1 MILKGEVRA
10 DRAKKNRMLSTW
22 TIPSDPGFETRRP
35 SSTDR
40 YSPVLAEALPK
51 ARVKP
56 EALSNAIR
64 NQGTLAQLF
73 NPQARPYSVGSRPS
87 SAQPKNFAKEN
98 VHRIKE
104 MQKVN
109 REKQKES
116 NTSEPVK
123 AVYKPGKFD
132 HVDSKVAQEVKAPPA
147 PPQRSNSAT
156 FLRAGSRNGPA
167 VKDRPTSCEP
177 VIPREIKLT
186 VPKASI
192 AKKHQPEVKNSNHV
206 HENVRRAPSPLRPRP
221 PSVIAAEQLAAKRQE
236 SEKRYRRGKVPK
248 YLKNRQ
254 EQWKQDEARRIANT
268 PDPSIPPGHT
278 LMPREERL
286 QTLASLEKNHEELVT
301 QLNAL
306 PVRVDTLRV
315 KTKKSELEKKLVE
328 IEDAIKIFSRPKVF
342 VKLDD

>member
-1 MILKGEVRA
+1 
-10 DRAKKNRMLSTW
+10 MLSTW
-22 TIPSDPGFETRRP
+22 TIPSDPGFDTRRP
-35 SSTDR
+35 SSAGR
-40 YSPVLAEALPK
+40 YSPVFAESLPK

-64 NQGTLAQLF
+64 NQRTLAQLF
-73 NPQARPYSVGSRPS
+73 NPQARPCYIGSRPS

-104 MQKVN
+104 MQKAN
-109 REKQKES
+109 REKQKEA
-116 NTSEPVK
+116 NTNEPVK

-132 HVDSKVAQEVKAPPA
+132 HVDSKVAQDVKAPPA

-156 FLRAGSRNGPA
+156 FLRAGSRNGPP
-167 VKDRPTSCEP
+167 VKDRPTSCQP
-177 VIPREIKLT
+177 VIPREMKLT
-186 VPKASI
+186 VPKATI
-192 AKKHQPEVKNSNHV
+192 AKEHQPKIKDVNHI

-221 PSVIAAEQLAAKRQE
+221 PAVLAAEQLEVKKQE

-248 YLKNRQ
+248 YLKIRQ
-254 EQWKQDEARRIANT
+254 EQWKQEEATRIANT
-268 PDPSIPPGHT
+268 PDPSIPPGHN
-278 LMPREERL
+278 LMPTDERL
-286 QTLASLEKNHEELVT
+286 QTLDSLRKNHEELVV

-315 KTKKSELEKKLVE
+315 KTRKSELERKLVE

-342 VKLDD
+342 VKVDD

>member
-1 MILKGEVRA
+1 
-10 DRAKKNRMLSTW
+10 MLSTW

-35 SSTDR
+35 TSTDR

-104 MQKVN
+104 MQKAN

-116 NTSEPVK
+116 NSIEPVK

-147 PPQRSNSAT
+147 PPQRSNSAS
-156 FLRAGSRNGPA
+156 FLRAGSRNGPP

-221 PSVIAAEQLAAKRQE
+221 PSVIAAELLAAKRQE

-286 QTLASLEKNHEELVT
+286 QTLASLEKNHEDLVT

>member
-1 MILKGEVRA
+1 
-10 DRAKKNRMLSTW
+10 MLSTW

-73 NPQARPYSVGSRPS
+73 NPQARHYSVGSRPS

-104 MQKVN
+104 MQKAN

-116 NTSEPVK
+116 DTSEPVK

-132 HVDSKVAQEVKAPPA
+132 HVDSKVAQDVKAPPA
-147 PPQRSNSAT
+147 PPQRSNSAS
-156 FLRAGSRNGPA
+156 FLRAGSRNGPP

-254 EQWKQDEARRIANT
+254 EQWRKEEARRIANT

>member
-104 MQKVN
+104 MQKAN

-156 FLRAGSRNGPA
+156 FLRAGSRNGPP

-254 EQWKQDEARRIANT
+254 EKWKQDEARRIANT

>member
-1 MILKGEVRA
+1 
-10 DRAKKNRMLSTW
+10 MLSTW

-104 MQKVN
+104 MQKAN

-156 FLRAGSRNGPA
+156 FLRAGSRNGPP

-254 EQWKQDEARRIANT
+254 EKWKQDEARRIANT

>member
-104 MQKVN
+104 MQKAN

>member
-10 DRAKKNRMLSTW
+10 DRAKKNIMLSTW

-35 SSTDR
+35 TSTDR
-40 YSPVLAEALPK
+40 YSPVLAEAFPK

-104 MQKVN
+104 MQKAN

-147 PPQRSNSAT
+147 PPQRSNSAS
-156 FLRAGSRNGPA
+156 FLRAGSRNGPP

-221 PSVIAAEQLAAKRQE
+221 PSVIAAEKLAAKRQE